1 MNATTTAEIETERV
15 SLVDTAWLHMDAP
28 TNLMMVGSLSVFD
41 APLDHDLLMTT
52 LEQRLLVHPRFRE
65 HIQQSLVGPPSWA
78 LDPLFDLGAH
88 VHRISLPAPGGDAEL
103 RVFIGDQMSSPL
115 DMSRPLWDA
124 HIIENYRGGSVLLTR
139 IHHSIGDGTAL
150 VRVLLGLTEP
160 TAAASLEPPHRA
172 RAAKHPGGHFGLEHL
187 DPRHAVHDVAQ
198 LGAHL
203 YTLARLTTL
212 WPDPGTSLRGDLV
225 RSKRVAWTA
234 PFPLDALRP
243 LRAES
248 GYTLNDILVAAV
260 SGALRTHLRKGGGPV
275 PPSIRAM
282 VPVDMRPAADDG
294 GELGNQFGLV
304 FLDMPVGLAR
314 QRDRLEAVHAAMD
327 TARHSAQPAVAF
339 EILGALGAV
348 PRALQRQALRFFG
361 TKGTA
366 VVTNVRGP
374 AEHLYMA
381 GRRLSNLV
389 FFVPQTAMLGIG
401 VSIMTYAGNIQ
412 VGVIADAGLVP
423 APGEI
428 ALDVTRELRR
438 FAKS

>member
-1 MNATTTAEIETERV
+1 MNATTTAELDAERV
-15 SLVDTAWLHMDAP
+15 SLVDTAWLHMDMP
-28 TNLMMVGSLSVFD
+28 TNLMMVGSLAIFD
-41 APLDHDLLMTT
+41 APLDRDQLLTA

-65 HIQQSLVGPPSWA
+65 HIRESLVGPPNWVV
-78 LDPLFDLGAH
+78 DPMFDLEAH

-124 HIIENYRGGSVLLTR
+124 HLIENYRGGSVLLTR
-139 IHHSIGDGTAL
+139 IHHSIADGTAL
-150 VRVLLGLTEP
+150 VRVLLGLTET
-160 TAAASLEPPHRA
+160 TAAASLNPPHRTKPVK
-172 RAAKHPGGHFGLEHL
+172 RSGGHFGLDHL
-187 DPRHAVHDVAQ
+187 DPRHTVHDVAQ

-203 YTLARLTTL
+203 YTLVRLTTL
-212 WPDPGTSLRGDLV
+212 WPDATTSLRGDLV
-225 RSKRVAWTA
+225 RGKRVAWTA
-234 PFPLDALRP
+234 PFPLDDLRALRS
-243 LRAES
+243 ET
-248 GYTLNDILVAAV
+248 GYTVNDILVTAV
-260 SGALRTHLRKGGGPV
+260 TGALRTHLRKGGGSV
-275 PPSIRAM
+275 PPHIRAM
-282 VPVDMRPAADDG
+282 VPVDMRPSVDDG
-294 GELGNQFGLV
+294 GLGNQFGLV

-314 QRDRLEAVHAAMD
+314 RRDRLDAVHAAMD
-327 TARHSAQPAVAF
+327 MARHSAQPSVAF
-339 EILGALGAV
+339 EVLGALGAV
-348 PRALQRQALRFFG
+348 PKALQRQVVRFFG

-374 AEHLYMA
+374 AEHLYLV

-428 ALDVTRELRR
+428 AMDVTRELRR
-438 FAKS
+438 LTSN